1 MKFAAFF
8 MALAGAASCALAGNV
23 TGSGTTSLYNR
34 SYSVTT
40 WNINADSTGNPAA
53 VFGAEGMTFHNGVL
67 YVSHDH
73 NSNRGNGRLVS
84 YVPTASGNLAS
95 PSLIVMG
102 SGPAGTW
109 GPEGITVNTSGSGYG
124 SFGLGDSTRIVGID
138 SRGSGSFGVFNT
150 GVAGSNGSAL
160 PVAGSYDDI
169 AWVGSVDKFG
179 VVEEIAD
186 PLGLAPDSAVFRYVD
201 KVSMVA
207 ESSAFAIPG
216 GTKGVAV
223 VSAAFASSLTGNNAF
238 STAQALL
245 FVTEFDGLAFYDTN
259 GNAIGSLLTLSDYA
273 AFGELESVAVDEANN
288 LIFLGDEAGTA
299 IHVVTVP
306 TPGALALLGMGGL
319 LAGRRRR

>member
-1 MKFAAFF
+1 MKTAAVFL
-8 MALAGAASCALAGNV
+8 ALAGAASCVLAGNV
-23 TGSGTTSLYNR
+23 AGSGTTSLYNR
-34 SYSVTT
+34 SYAVTT
-40 WNINADSTGNPAA
+40 WNINADATGNSAA
-53 VFGAEGMTFHNGVL
+53 IFGAEGMTFHNGVL

-73 NSNRGNGRLVS
+73 NSNRANGRLVS
-84 YVPTASGNLAS
+84 YVPTALGNLSA
-95 PSLIVMG
+95 PSVTTMG
-102 SGPAGTW
+102 NGPEGVW

-124 SFGLGDSTRIVGID
+124 SFGMGDSANVVGID
-138 SRGSGSFGVFNT
+138 SRGAGSFAVFNT

-160 PVAGSYDDI
+160 PVGGSYDDI

-179 VVEEIAD
+179 VVEEVAD
-186 PLGLAPDSAVFRYVD
+186 PMGGPDMAVFRYVD

-207 ESSAFAIPG
+207 ESSAFVIPG

-245 FVTEFDGLAFYDTN
+245 FVTEFDGLAFYDTD
-259 GNAIGSLLTLSDYA
+259 GNAIGGLLTLSDYA

-288 LIFLGDEAGTA
+288 LLFLGDEAGTA
-299 IHVVTVP
+299 VHVVTVP

-319 LAGRRRR
+319 LAARRRR